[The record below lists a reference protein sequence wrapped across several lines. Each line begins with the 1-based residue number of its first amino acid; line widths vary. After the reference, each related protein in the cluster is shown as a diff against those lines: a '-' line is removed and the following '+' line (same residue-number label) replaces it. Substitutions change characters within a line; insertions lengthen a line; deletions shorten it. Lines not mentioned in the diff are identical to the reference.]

1 MTAVLRP
8 IWTVMRA
15 GPALKLI
22 VAAVVAAAAVL
33 AVARDWLWPIDHAL
47 FDVALLAY
55 HRPPPEDVVII
66 AVDEESL
73 AELGAW
79 PLPRRVYAAVVDVL
93 HQAGAKVIAID
104 VIFADAN
111 PIDAEGDRL
120 LVAHAAESGRIVLPV
135 AFEHLRPDGQLIE
148 LAPFPALAAV
158 VAGFGH
164 VDVELDSGGR
174 SRRLYLSAGLG
185 APVWPAFALAVLQV
199 ADPIAAA
206 AAGGWRPPLRQA
218 DVVGEGGRDPF
229 VWVRRNPFLVAFA
242 GPPGHFR
249 QIGLADVVRG
259 RVATDVFR
267 DATVFVGA
275 TAVMAGDRLA
285 IGGIAG
291 NQMMSGVE
299 FNANAYDALRRGLLL
314 RPLAPLMAMGLTLG
328 FVLLP
333 ALAHAGGMRRAP
345 ALVVGGLLPLI
356 TTAALLAGAQLWFS
370 PAGALLALVICGLAW
385 TALDLERE
393 RGEIRTERAISR
405 TALRS
410 ISDAVMTLD
419 ADSRIRHMNTVAQRL
434 TGCPE
439 AEAIGQPV
447 DDVICLSDA
456 VGRSRISIAAL
467 AAPAAAKGVLM
478 LSGPLLRSRGGEE
491 RKVQV
496 SLAVIGAA
504 PGGTEGAVLV
514 FTDVTDLH
522 RMASAIAEQAGR
534 DQITQLQ
541 NRKAFLQ
548 RLTRVLTAARRE
560 ELLVAVLVLRLDKF
574 AAMSEDFGPAAA
586 ELLLKG
592 AVERVSAVVDRPDL
606 LARVDTDSFALIVDS
621 LRTLDGV
628 TFLAHRLRKAFD
640 APFIIQGFKAWTSLS
655 IGVAF
660 YPRDA
665 RAPDALLTRAGHAA
679 RRARQAGGNSVHYCA
694 DHANVVDINRA
705 KLVISLKNAVEKQ
718 DIALLFQPQVDFKS
732 GRTVGVEAL
741 LRLGAPRLRGLGPAE
756 FVPMIEEAG
765 LIGQTGEWV
774 LRTACCQLKE
784 WHQLGWGELF
794 VSINLTPR
802 QLLESGLTER
812 IRRALDEAGL
822 DGRFLWLEITELA
835 LLSDYEQAAAVFRG
849 IRDLG
854 VSFCIDDFGTTCSS
868 LLDLERLPIQGVK
881 IDSGLIQEGIDHP
894 EHAAVIA
901 AIAVMAHAMRLDV
914 VAKGIETQRHVDF
927 VIEREFDRGQGYFIS
942 RPVSAAQ
949 FLSYLSANVS
959 TG

>member
-1 MTAVLRP
+1 MSAGLSTIR
-8 IWTVMRA
+8 TVTRA
-15 GPALKLI
+15 APVLKLV
-22 VAAVVAAAAVL
+22 VAAVVAAVAVL
-33 AVARDWLWPIDHAL
+33 AVARDWLWPIDHAF

-55 HRPPPEDVVII
+55 HRPPPEDVVIV

-93 HQAGAKVIAID
+93 HRAGAKVIAID

-111 PIDAEGDRL
+111 PLDAEGDRL
-120 LVAHAAESGRIVLPV
+120 LVARAAESGRIVLPV
-135 AFEHLRPDGQLIE
+135 AFEHLRQDGQLIE

-174 SRRLYLSAGLG
+174 SRRLFLSAGLG
-185 APVWPAFALAVLQV
+185 APVWPAFALAALQV

-218 DVVGEGGRDPF
+218 DGGGGAKDPF

-249 QIGLADVVRG
+249 QIGLADVLRG
-259 RVATDVFR
+259 RVATDIFR
-267 DATVFVGA
+267 DAVVFVGA
-275 TAVMAGDRLA
+275 TAVMTGDRLA
-285 IGGIAG
+285 IGGFG
-291 NQMMSGVE
+291 GDRMMSGVE
-299 FNANAYDALRRGLLL
+299 FNANAFDALRQKLLL

-333 ALAHAGGMRRAP
+333 AFAHAGGMRRAP
-345 ALVVGGLLPLI
+345 ALALGGLLLLI
-356 TTAALLAGAQLWFS
+356 TSAALLAGAQLWFS
-370 PAGALLALVICGLAW
+370 PAAALLALIICGLAW

-393 RGEIRTERAISR
+393 RGEIRRERAISR

-410 ISDAVMTLD
+410 ISDAVMSLD
-419 ADSRIRHMNTVAQRL
+419 ACGRIQHMNSVAQRL

-456 VGRSRISIAAL
+456 VGRSRISVAAL
-467 AAPAAAKGVLM
+467 AAPAATKGVLM
-478 LSGPLLRSRGGEE
+478 LNGPLLRSRSGEE

-504 PGGTEGAVLV
+504 SGRTEGAVLV

-522 RMASAIAEQAGR
+522 RMANAIAEQAGR

-548 RLTRVLTAARRE
+548 RLTQVMTAARRA
-560 ELLVAVLVLRLDKF
+560 ELLVAVVVLRLDRL
-574 AAMSEDFGPAAA
+574 AAMSENFGPAAA
-586 ELLLKG
+586 ELFLKG

-606 LARVDTDSFALIVDS
+606 LARVDTDTFALIVDS
-621 LRTLDGV
+621 LQNLDAV

-640 APFIIQGFKAWTSLS
+640 APFIIQGFKSWTSLS

-665 RAPDALLTRAGHAA
+665 RTPDALLTRAGQAA
-679 RRARQAGGNSVHYCA
+679 RRARQAGGNRVHYCT
-694 DHANVVDINRA
+694 DHANIVDINRA
-705 KLVISLKNAVEKQ
+705 KLVISLKNAIEKEN
-718 DIALLFQPQVDFKS
+718 IALLFQPQLDFKS

-741 LRLGAPRLRGLGPAE
+741 LRLSSSRLRGLGPAE

-784 WHQLGWGELF
+784 WHQLGWGDLF

-802 QLLESGLTER
+802 QLLEPGLTER

-835 LLSDYEQAAAVFRG
+835 LLSDHEQAASVIRG
-849 IRDLG
+849 IRELG

-942 RPVSAAQ
+942 RPVSASR
-949 FLSYLSANVS
+949 FLSYLSANIS

>member
-8 IWTVMRA
+8 IWTVMHGA
-15 GPALKLI
+15 PALKLI

-33 AVARDWLWPIDHAL
+33 AVARDWLWPIDHAVL
-47 FDVALLAY
+47 DVALLAY
-55 HRPPPEDVVII
+55 HRPAPEDVVIV

-79 PLPRRVYAAVVDVL
+79 PLPRRAYAAAVDIL
-93 HQAGAKVIAID
+93 HRAGAKVIAID
-104 VIFADAN
+104 VIFGDAN
-111 PIDAEGDRL
+111 PLDAEGDRL

-135 AFEHLRPDGQLIE
+135 AFEHLRQDGQLIE

-164 VDVELDSGGR
+164 VDVELDSDGR
-174 SRRLYLSAGLG
+174 SRRLFLRAGLG
-185 APVWPAFALAVLQV
+185 APVWPAFALAALQV

-206 AAGGWRPPLRQA
+206 AAGGWRPSLRQA
-218 DVVGEGGRDPF
+218 DVGVGAKDPF
-229 VWVRRNPFLVAFA
+229 VWVRRNPLLVAFA

-249 QIGLADVVRG
+249 KIGLADVLHG
-259 RVATDVFR
+259 RVATGVFR
-267 DATVFVGA
+267 DAAVFVGA
-275 TAVMAGDRLA
+275 TAVMTGDRLA
-285 IGGIAG
+285 IGGFGG
-291 NQMMSGVE
+291 NRMMSGVE
-299 FNANAYDALRRGLLL
+299 FNANAFDALRQKLLV

-333 ALAHAGGMRRAP
+333 AFAHAGGMRRAP
-345 ALVVGGLLPLI
+345 ALAAGGLLPLI
-356 TTAALLAGAQLWFS
+356 TSAALLAGAQLWFS
-370 PAGALLALVICGLAW
+370 PAGALVALIICGLAW

-419 ADSRIRHMNTVAQRL
+419 ADSRIQHTNSVAQRL

-447 DDVICLSDA
+447 DDVIFLSDA
-456 VGRSRISIAAL
+456 IGRARISIAAL
-467 AAPAAAKGVLM
+467 AASAAEKGVLM
-478 LSGPLLRSRGGEE
+478 LSGPLLRSRDGEE

-496 SLAVIGAA
+496 SLALIRAA
-504 PGGTEGAVLV
+504 SGGTEGAVLV

-534 DQITQLQ
+534 DQMTQLQ

-586 ELLLKG
+586 ELFLKG
-592 AVERVSAVVDRPDL
+592 AVGRVIAVVDRPDL
-606 LARVDTDSFALIVDS
+606 LARVDTDSFALIIDS

-640 APFIIQGFKAWTSLS
+640 APFIIQGFKTWTSLS

-665 RAPDALLTRAGHAA
+665 RAPDALLTRAGQAA
-679 RRARQAGGNSVHYCA
+679 RRARHAGGNSVHYCA
-694 DHANVVDINRA
+694 DHANIVDINRA
-705 KLVISLKNAVEKQ
+705 KLVISLKNAIEKQ
-718 DIALLFQPQVDFKS
+718 NIALLFQPQLDFKS

-741 LRLGAPRLRGLGPAE
+741 LRLGSPRLRGLGPAE

-835 LLSDYEQAAAVFRG
+835 LLSDYEQAAAVIRDV
-849 IRDLG
+849 RDLG
-854 VSFCIDDFGTTCSS
+854 VKFCIDDFGTACSS

-881 IDSGLIQEGIDHP
+881 IDSGLIQEGVEHP

-914 VAKGIETQRHVDF
+914 IAKGVETQRHMDF

-949 FLSYLSANVS
+949 FLSYLSANLS